1 MKHSIKYIIYQE
13 GKYFVSQCLNIDV
26 SSFGETIEE
35 SQENLMEAVSLYL
48 EDNVDSKNFIP
59 IGDMYMGKKTAMN
72 IREQLFWDI
81 DKQNFD
87 AEKNKTLIIERV
99 LNYGTL
105 SEFKSMLNFY
115 GYETI
120 RQELKRVGYLE
131 PKTLVFVTSFFNI
144 NKNMLRCY
152 TKKQSNQPRWN

>member
-1 MKHSIKYIIYQE
+1 MH
-13 GKYFVSQCLNIDV
+13 L
-26 SSFGETIEE
+26 
-35 SQENLMEAVSLYL
+35 
-48 EDNVDSKNFIP
+48 
-59 IGDMYMGKKTAMN
+59 
-72 IREQLFWDI
+72 REQLFWDI

-87 AEKNKTLIIERV
+87 TEKNKTLIIERV

-105 SEFKSMLNFY
+105 SEFKSILDYY

-131 PKTLVFVTSFFNI
+131 PKTLAFVTSFFDI

-152 TKKQSNQPRWN
+152 TKKQSNQPHWH